1 MKKAIVIAIAA
12 LLPLITEAAAPLVA
26 TPATLPAS
34 ATPTTAATAM
44 PVAAPPAMPV
54 AAATVAPTTMT
65 NGAVAEPSVDTGSD
79 RLSDLQKRIP
89 LLKAQAEIA
98 ELEARIRTATAVN
111 PGATAP
117 ATSPSPIVVTR
128 SPNASMSSGID
139 LLSVRGYK
147 GQYTASLVINGDV
160 VQVSPGDSVD
170 GGWIVSA
177 ITGSEVRLTRKGATR
192 VVRM

>member
-12 LLPLITEAAAPLVA
+12 LLPAITEAAAPIVA
-26 TPATLPAS
+26 TSATLPAS
-34 ATPTTAATAM
+34 ATPTAAPLAM
-44 PVAAPPAMPV
+44 PVS
-54 AAATVAPTTMT
+54 AATIAPTTVT
-65 NGAVAEPSVDTGSD
+65 NSAEAAPSVDTGSD
-79 RLSDLQKRIP
+79 RLSDLQARIP

-98 ELEARIRTATAVN
+98 ELQARIRTATAVN
-111 PGATAP
+111 PGVATGT
-117 ATSPSPIVVTR
+117 TSPSPIVVTKP
-128 SPNASMSSGID
+128 PNASTSSGID

-160 VQVSPGDSVD
+160 VQVSQGDSVD
-170 GGWIVSA
+170 GGWIVSS